1 MNEIKVKLLNNATP
15 PTRMTEGAAGYDLF
29 AHLPEPFT
37 LFPRGRAK
45 IPTGVC
51 LEIPAG
57 VAGLV
62 YARSGLAIKH
72 GISMANGV
80 GVIDSD
86 FRGEL
91 HVLVRNDGFLPFV
104 FTNGMRFAQI
114 VFTPVF
120 EPKIV
125 LSDEL
130 SDTNRGEE
138 GFGSTGVKSEDK

>member
-1 MNEIKVKLLNNATP
+1 MNEIRIKLLNNATP

-29 AHLPEPFT
+29 ACLSEPFT

-51 LEIPAG
+51 LEIPQGA
-57 VAGLV
+57 AGLV

-91 HVLVRNDGFLPFV
+91 NVLVRNDGALPFV

-120 EPKIV
+120 APEIV
-125 LSDEL
+125 ISDEL

-138 GFGSTGVKSEDK
+138 GFGSTGVKSENE